1 MSMTLTREKLVTA
14 EEFWDYCAKTDEDVE
29 LVDGRIVVMPPVG
42 PPHGNYD
49 HKLHLPLGGYVEAHS
64 LGEVYLNTGFLLRQN
79 PDLVRGPDQAFVS
92 NLNLAENPPP
102 AQGYWPAAPDL
113 AVEIVSPGDSA
124 DDINDKVNDYLE
136 FGVRLVWV
144 IYPRRKQ
151 AHVFRPDRPMR
162 VVNAD
167 GKLEGEDVLPGFEV
181 AMTRILG

>member
-14 EEFWDYCAKTDEDVE
+14 EEFWDYCARTEEDVE

-42 PPHGNYD
+42 PPHGDYD
-49 HKLHLPLGGYVEAHS
+49 SQLHLPLGGYVFEKS
-64 LGEVYLNTGFLLRQN
+64 LGKVYLNTGFKLRQD
-79 PDLVRGPDQAFVS
+79 PDVVRGPDQAFVS
-92 NLNLAENPPP
+92 NANLAQNPPP
-102 AQGYWPAAPDL
+102 AEGFWATAPDL

-124 DDINDKVNDYLE
+124 DDINDKVNDYLQ
-136 FGVRLVWV
+136 FGVRLIWV

-151 AHVFRPDRPMR
+151 AHVFRPDVPMR

-181 AMTRILG
+181 EMTRILG